1 MLWNS
6 NIRGFEEVCNIERYY
21 HQLIILKLYSGVH
34 PLVHISSNVIT
45 MKSALPYW
53 GKTWEKPGCITFR
66 FSYWLELWMK
76 ITINVFHL
84 SSTLELCF
92 CEKNVIPIINFT
104 TNLLRGHIAW
114 NNSNFFSKMIIS
126 KQELNMQLVLYEI
139 ETNVLYRLAGLSNAI
154 YRSRRL

>member
-114 NNSNFFSKMIIS
+114 NNSNFFFQNDYFQARTQHAVSFIWDRNKCA
-126 KQELNMQLVLYEI
+126 L
-139 ETNVLYRLAGLSNAI
+139 
-154 YRSRRL
+154 